1 MSLQRARIDARYM
14 FGDTLI
20 KTGGALFLFVV
31 GLALIGP
38 VALRMQG
45 EAVAGYSIVLAVF
58 AGVAAAIAVY
68 GRVIRKQAVQMDRS

>member
-1 MSLQRARIDARYM
+1 MTMQRARIDARYM

-31 GLALIGP
+31 CLGLIGP

-45 EAVAGYSIVLAVF
+45 EAVAGYSTVLAVF
-58 AGVAAAIAVY
+58 ALIAGAIAVY
-68 GRVIRKQAVQMDRS
+68 GRIIRKQAVRMDRG